1 MAMHQYFVRTGMVSL
16 MWSLSLTILQAQ
28 AVPADLATTLD
39 HAVAGLMDRYKVRTP
54 FVVGVVVGDQVRYSK
69 AFGSLDLE
77 DDRPATT
84 TTPFYIASSTKA
96 FVGLTTAIL
105 AEQGIID
112 LDGTLAHYLP
122 ELHFLD
128 TAIHPE
134 RITLRQLLTH
144 THGISNP
151 VVGFNTAYTGL
162 RTSTEE
168 LMTDL
173 ASESVAVPST
183 FDYSN
188 DGYLITALILERV
201 TGKGWRHLVQEL
213 ILDPAGMHGTSARVS
228 SYPKAALPPA
238 FKGSRSS
245 SAVDEAPF
253 VKTDS
258 TMHAAG
264 GMISTVDDACRWIGL
279 NLNGGRIGSE
289 QVIPANAIAR
299 THRAEVTLVD
309 TFHHYSRHAYGLG
322 WYVSDLHGHML
333 LHCFGAFLGARAHV
347 SFMPQERIGVV
358 VFSAEAGRAFNLPD
372 MIADVIYATL
382 VPDPTIMTSS
392 KKLLEE
398 QLITI
403 QLLPPDGNKE
413 EQVAAPD
420 PDPSILERAAGAFSA
435 PSLGV
440 AEVISSDGRL
450 HLRMGN
456 IRTRM
461 IPRAEA
467 GRFKGEF
474 PYAFGM
480 RFVDDTLILQTG
492 TDFTLRKLPESDMYG
507 R

>member
-1 MAMHQYFVRTGMVSL
+1 MAMHQSFARIGMGSL
-16 MWSLSLTILQAQ
+16 MCSLSLTFLQAQ
-28 AVPADLATTLD
+28 SVPADLATTLD
-39 HAVAGLMDRYKVRTP
+39 HAVAELMDRYHVRTP
-54 FVVGVVVGDQVRYSK
+54 LVVGVVVGDQVRYSK
-69 AFGSLDLE
+69 AFGSLDLS
-77 DDRPATT
+77 DTLPPTT
-84 TTPFYIASSTKA
+84 ATPFYIASSTKA

-105 AEQGIID
+105 VEQDVID
-112 LDGTLAHYLP
+112 LDGTLAQYLP

-151 VVGFNTAYTGL
+151 VLGFNTAYTGL

-173 ASESVAVPST
+173 ANESVAVPST
-183 FDYSN
+183 FNYGN

-201 TGKGWRHLVQEL
+201 TGRDWRHLVQEL
-213 ILDPAGMHGTSARVS
+213 ILDPAGMHSTSARVS
-228 SYPKAALPPA
+228 SYQKAALPPA

-245 SAVDEAPF
+245 LAVEEAPF

-264 GMISTVDDACRWIGL
+264 GMISTVKDACLWLEL
-279 NLNGGRIGSE
+279 NLNGGRIGGE
-289 QVIPANAIAR
+289 QVIPSNAIAR
-299 THRAEVTLVD
+299 THRSEVTLVD

-322 WYVSDLHGHML
+322 WYVSDLRERTL
-333 LHCFGAFLGARAHV
+333 IHCFGAFLGARAHL

-358 VFSAEAGRAFNLPD
+358 VFSAEAGRAFHLPD
-372 MIADVIYATL
+372 MIADVVYGTL
-382 VPDPTIMTSS
+382 LPDPTIMTSS
-392 KKLLEE
+392 KELLEE
-398 QLITI
+398 QLNTF
-403 QLLPPDGNKE
+403 QLLPPDGNKV

-420 PDPSILERAAGAFSA
+420 PDPSILERAAGSYSA

-440 AEVISSDGRL
+440 AEVISSDGLL

-461 IPRAEA
+461 IPREEPW
-467 GRFKGEF
+467 RFKGEF

-480 RFVDDTLILQTG
+480 RFTEDTLILQTG
-492 TDFTLRKLPESDMYG
+492 TDFTLRKMPPTGVSG
-507 R
+507 K